1 MRRVVTRFAAALV
14 VMLATA
20 SSVQAG
26 GVGQVV
32 AIISQFF
39 GLGSATAGQV
49 LVVQS
54 NGSVRPQTGATPAA
68 HASTHNAGGS
78 DALAIDAAAG
88 TGSLRTLGTSA
99 TSACAGSDARLSDS
113 RTPSAHNVLSTAHGD
128 TTAATL
134 VRGDLLVV
142 DSTGTL
148 VRLPKGAAN
157 AVVGMNS
164 AGTDVA
170 WISST
175 VGIQATLPS
184 SISGLQLWVDAQ
196 DSTKYTLSGTDVLTI
211 TDKSSNANVLATSAS
226 GGFVRPVLTSN
237 AINGHTA
244 FLMGSSHQI
253 ASTGISGGALNGF
266 TLSHIGDA
274 YAVISITTWGAS
286 RTVFALGTTVSAS
299 TNSGIVWRAQGS
311 TQTGPSLFRRENG
324 SDTET
329 QNTGNFSSFPGASTG
344 YLMRWTADRG
354 GCTMG
359 LNRAALP
366 GVTTTIAGWTSGVA
380 ATATVRAI
388 ALGEYVL
395 GGTITNIDAYGQ
407 IMTGYIGEVCVFNRR
422 LSDEERMGLE
432 KYLSSRWGTP

>member
-1 MRRVVTRFAAALV
+1 MRRVVGSFVAAVLAFAGVVVAQSYPGPQGNAATAVADSTVTSAKIVDGAIVDADVNASAAIAESKLALNFATHSNANDPSSGEKAAL
-14 VMLATA
+14 
-20 SSVQAG
+20 
-26 GVGQVV
+26 
-32 AIISQFF
+32 
-39 GLGSATAGQV
+39 
-49 LVVQS
+49 
-54 NGSVRPQTGATPAA
+54 
-68 HASTHNAGGS
+68 
-78 DALAIDAAAG
+78 AG
-88 TGSLRTLGTSA
+88 TSGTPGSGNKFVTDG
-99 TSACAGSDARLSDS
+99 DS
-113 RTPSAHNVLSTAHGD
+113 RMTNERTPTAHNVLSTAHGD

-196 DSTKYTLSGTDVLTI
+196 DSAKYTLSGTDVLTI
-211 TDKSSNANVLATSAS
+211 TDKSSNANVFATSAS

-253 ASTGISGGALNGF
+253 ASTGISGGSLNGF

-366 GVTTTIAGWTSGVA
+366 GATTTAAGWTAGTS
-380 ATATVRAI
+380 ATATIRGIV
-388 ALGEYVL
+388 LGEYLL
-395 GGTITNIDAYGQ
+395 GGNVNDTTGYGQ
-407 IMTGYIGEVCVFNRR
+407 ILTGYVGEVCLYNRR
-422 LSDEERMGLE
+422 LADEERMSLE
-432 KYLSSRWGTP
+432 KYLATRWGTP